1 MNNNAEHDVQV
12 NKLFTFPTFCYDLSS
27 ASVLCVLL
35 SDKKKI
41 TCLKFSFIFTH
52 LHRLPG
58 QHLFNIIIFA
68 KIVCVR
74 AWARVCVRVWKKW
87 SQRIYGL
94 FCGSSLTFLLIIKD
108 SYVSNRPSRP
118 EKVSRTGTGYPRL
131 ALIEYTALI
140 SEHKHTVTF
149 SWLTESHDNM
159 VFGKYPHAQQWASAL
174 KGLTMVIF

>member
-1 MNNNAEHDVQV
+1 MIFRLQAYCVFFCQTRK
-12 NKLFTFPTFCYDLSS
+12 KLLVSNFHFT
-27 ASVLCVLL
+27 A
-35 SDKKKI
+35 
-41 TCLKFSFIFTH
+41 IFTH

-149 SWLTESHDNM
+149 GWLTESHDNV

-174 KGLTMVIF
+174 KGLTTVIF